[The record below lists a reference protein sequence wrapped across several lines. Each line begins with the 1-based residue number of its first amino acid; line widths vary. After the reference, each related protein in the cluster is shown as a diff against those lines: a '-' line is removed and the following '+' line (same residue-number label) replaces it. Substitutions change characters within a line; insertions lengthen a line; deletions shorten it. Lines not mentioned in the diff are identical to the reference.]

1 MYSTNHPGD
10 PPAQV
15 RARPGP
21 GQRSL
26 GYLVAIAVNVGLL
39 YLINRTPGWD
49 AVNFLTDQTP
59 LVLGLVNA
67 SIGASVVM
75 NLIYL
80 VSDPEWLR
88 ALGDVVTTG
97 IGLVAL
103 LAIWRVWPIDLAA
116 PWDVLARWVI
126 GVGVAGS
133 VIGIFVAIVRFVRA
147 LSGSPYAGLRSPTTS
162 APTRHG

>member
-1 MYSTNHPGD
+1 MYTTNRPGE
-10 PPAQV
+10 PPAQQV
-15 RARPGP
+15 RTRPGP
-21 GQRSL
+21 GQRSF

-49 AVNFLTDQTP
+49 AMSFLTDETP

-67 SIGASVVM
+67 SIAASVVM
-75 NLIYL
+75 NLVYL

-88 ALGDVVTTG
+88 ALGDVVTTA

-116 PWDVLARWVI
+116 PWDVLARWVV

-133 VIGIFVAIVRFVRA
+133 LIGIFVAIVRFARA
-147 LSGSPYAGLRSPTTS
+147 LSG
-162 APTRHG
+162 